1 MTQIKIL
8 NEEDIKKIITM
19 EMSIKAVENAYS
31 QKNNDKATVWPLVF
45 YEYEH
50 NVFDLDIRSGNLID
64 SNAYGLKLIS
74 YNENNVNKNLP
85 KVNATSLVF
94 SSVTGEPVAL
104 LNAAPI
110 TSYRTGAAAAIG
122 AKYLARE
129 NSKNLLIVGCGNIA
143 LYSIVAT
150 LITMPNIEKVY
161 ISNPNNPMALEKRV
175 EEIKEEV
182 SKLLIESGYTLK
194 AEFEGITDVEYATR
208 NSDIIITT
216 TPSEKAMI
224 KNEWVKEGTHF
235 SCMGACMQGKQEI
248 DDLIFSRAI
257 VYADDEKQCIKSGE
271 MQTAFKNNIIS
282 SINGEIGEVILN
294 KKQGRE
300 LDTDITIFDST
311 GLFLQDLATSMELIE
326 KAKKENIGIDVNI

>member
-19 EMSIKAVENAYS
+19 DMSIKAVENAYS

-50 NVFDLDIRSGNLID
+50 NVFDLDISSGNLID

-94 SSVTGEPVAL
+94 NSITGEPAAL

-161 ISNPNNPMALEKRV
+161 ICNPNNPTALEKRV
-175 EEIKEEV
+175 EEIKTDV
-182 SKLLIESGYTLK
+182 VKLLAESDYSLK

-216 TPSEKAMI
+216 TPSEKALI
-224 KNEWVKEGTHF
+224 KNEWVKDGTHF

-248 DDLIFSRAI
+248 DDLIFSRAV

-282 SINGEIGEVILN
+282 SIDGEIGEVILN
-294 KKQGRE
+294 KKKGRE
-300 LDTDITIFDST
+300 SDTDITIFDST

-326 KAKKENIGIDVNI
+326 KAKKENIGIDVNL